1 MCLLRRKNFGGA
13 VWAARLSLPTC
24 EQPLKCNS
32 NLWVLSPK
40 LIVRLAAKACTLSS
54 ATTDTRLCEH
64 IEHVIPELV
73 ATLAIECI
81 GQPWESVGDEI
92 YRNTGC
98 GPTYRPL
105 WSTTWRIHSS
115 NYAKSNTK
123 NLTSQ
128 ACFPVSHAHLN
139 FPRYVFFGK
148 RYTNPSNK
156 SVSISY
162 DDAQQ
167 LRQHCDLATLS
178 LIHSKIVYVR
188 YERICTLWPINVTFQ
203 CPLQFAYFMKT
214 RETSSRPPKA
224 TTKGKHHCSPIKL
237 YIRFIAR

>member
-1 MCLLRRKNFGGA
+1 MIYSETRVAVQHTALFDQPPGA
-13 VWAARLSLPTC
+13 FILQTMPNPT
-24 EQPLKCNS
+24 Q
-32 NLWVLSPK
+32 
-40 LIVRLAAKACTLSS
+40 
-54 ATTDTRLCEH
+54 
-64 IEHVIPELV
+64 
-73 ATLAIECI
+73 
-81 GQPWESVGDEI
+81 
-92 YRNTGC
+92 
-98 GPTYRPL
+98 
-105 WSTTWRIHSS
+105 
-115 NYAKSNTK
+115 K

-128 ACFPVSHAHLN
+128 ACFHASHAHLN
-139 FPRYVFFGK
+139 YPRYVFFGK
-148 RYTNPSNK
+148 QYTNPSNK

-167 LRQHCDLATLS
+167 LRQHRHLATLS
-178 LIHSKIVYVR
+178 VVIYSKIVYVR